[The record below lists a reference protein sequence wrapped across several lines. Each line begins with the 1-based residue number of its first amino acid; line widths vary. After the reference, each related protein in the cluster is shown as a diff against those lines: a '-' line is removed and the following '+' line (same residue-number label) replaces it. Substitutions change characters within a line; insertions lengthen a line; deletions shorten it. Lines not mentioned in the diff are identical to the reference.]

1 MITTFFL
8 NIYFTCLILYNGC
21 LYQNV
26 QFIWYEYVNG
36 IYWKARKYKIEGFHT
51 KKCLY

>member
-8 NIYFTCLILYNGC
+8 NIYFTCLIVYNGC

-26 QFIWYEYVNG
+26 QFIWYKYVNG
-36 IYWKARKYKIEGFHT
+36 IYWKARKYKIKGFHT